1 MYLQDDNII
10 LRPLRLDDASRLALL
25 ANNKKIADN
34 LRDRFPHPYTL
45 QDAKDFLAMNL
56 PLKPVQL
63 FAIEYNGVHVGNV
76 GVHPMDDVYRK
87 SAEIGYFLGEEYWN
101 KGIMSR
107 AVKLA
112 IDYAFAELDVV
123 RIFTGIFDFN
133 TASGRVLE
141 KCGFKKEAVFEKAV
155 FKNGNFYDE
164 IRYAIIKNS
173 K

>member
-1 MYLQDDNII
+1 MH
-10 LRPLRLDDASRLALL
+10 
-25 ANNKKIADN
+25 IA
-34 LRDRFPHPYTL
+34 
-45 QDAKDFLAMNL
+45 
-56 PLKPVQL
+56 LKPVQL

-76 GVHPMDDVYRK
+76 GVHPMDDVYCK

-112 IDYAFAELDVV
+112 VDYAFAELDVV
-123 RIFTGIFDFN
+123 RIFTGIFDYN

-141 KCGFKKEAVFEKAV
+141 KCGFRKEAVFEKAV

-164 IRYAIIKNS
+164 IRYAIIKKS
-173 K
+173 